1 MKINPDSILRY
12 DDINARLNSL
22 NVKSDIQQNYLTED
36 DVKDICDYI
45 SDTLGSN
52 AAGIAQSDFR
62 KIVSSHIQYVMPDQW
77 VNIFSLIWNN
87 NPEIS
92 RLFAFL
98 INEYRKLDFQTEVYV
113 PFDAVLREHG
123 TLLKIEWLEY
133 LNAPVTTNTTDI
145 YDTDVYDKDGNLLA
159 TSFSKSSLSA
169 LIAELTFILPQSIT
183 ENRTFLKRIDLLDFP
198 GARSREKF
206 KEQDIKKV
214 LSSIF
219 RRGKVAYLFNK
230 YSNSLRISCVLFC
243 HHNDQKNEPTLG
255 DTINEW
261 IEHNIGKTPEERSEC
276 LMRTNG
282 VSPLFFIATKFNIE
296 LERNKLDTPTNR
308 ETLEEHWK
316 RFKTVIPEIIKP
328 ATWFEKWVKP
338 SGIFRSEAFQSIY
351 LLRDFYWSSKN
362 QVFDG
367 YIENSSLETGIH
379 QFPDY
384 PDYFDNLRDSFVRNA
399 FVQRHFQN
407 PAQAWESVASINCDG
422 SKAIIRDLD
431 NISWNLDNARK
442 ERYQKELNKIKE
454 DILSKLQA
462 YYEPEDKEQNNKRV
476 RTIIGKIRHQLDMNI
491 GTRPEIF
498 GNIIDRLMIPVEDIR
513 KIAYDIVV
521 LKTKTPKD
529 FNEIILIRTMAGV
542 DLKDGRETN
551 IKRLCDYYACDANAL
566 EEEYKKKGFTIDDI
580 VTNECSIA
588 ATVADVVSKEIL
600 EYWATFINKQVKE
613 ISQYLPYSDEIAR
626 MLQMLCKR
634 LGVEKIISKKI
645 DIYSRVFPETDLP
658 NAIADFSSLTLNN
671 FVSSVGRE
679 YMNANDMQM
688 VSVKADTCHIQV
700 ETSTEYVNK
709 EYQKTTL
716 IEALKAFDD
725 ASDPTTVPINVLMK
739 LPFWDNYQ
747 RWKNFLA
754 IGLLY
759 SADVSKQ
766 NPKANAA
773 MKEIIIECESLYNH
787 N

>member
-1 MKINPDSILRY
+1 
-12 DDINARLNSL
+12 
-22 NVKSDIQQNYLTED
+22 
-36 DVKDICDYI
+36 
-45 SDTLGSN
+45 
-52 AAGIAQSDFR
+52 
-62 KIVSSHIQYVMPDQW
+62 
-77 VNIFSLIWNN
+77 
-87 NPEIS
+87 
-92 RLFAFL
+92 
-98 INEYRKLDFQTEVYV
+98 
-113 PFDAVLREHG
+113 
-123 TLLKIEWLEY
+123 
-133 LNAPVTTNTTDI
+133 
-145 YDTDVYDKDGNLLA
+145 
-159 TSFSKSSLSA
+159 
-169 LIAELTFILPQSIT
+169 
-183 ENRTFLKRIDLLDFP
+183 
-198 GARSREKF
+198 
-206 KEQDIKKV
+206 
-214 LSSIF
+214 
-219 RRGKVAYLFNK
+219 
-230 YSNSLRISCVLFC
+230 
-243 HHNDQKNEPTLG
+243 
-255 DTINEW
+255 
-261 IEHNIGKTPEERSEC
+261 
-276 LMRTNG
+276 
-282 VSPLFFIATKFNIE
+282 
-296 LERNKLDTPTNR
+296 
-308 ETLEEHWK
+308 
-316 RFKTVIPEIIKP
+316 
-328 ATWFEKWVKP
+328 
-338 SGIFRSEAFQSIY
+338 
-351 LLRDFYWSSKN
+351 
-362 QVFDG
+362 
-367 YIENSSLETGIH
+367 
-379 QFPDY
+379 
-384 PDYFDNLRDSFVRNA
+384 
-399 FVQRHFQN
+399 
-407 PAQAWESVASINCDG
+407 
-422 SKAIIRDLD
+422 
-431 NISWNLDNARK
+431 
-442 ERYQKELNKIKE
+442 
-454 DILSKLQA
+454 
-462 YYEPEDKEQNNKRV
+462 
-476 RTIIGKIRHQLDMNI
+476 
-491 GTRPEIF
+491 
-498 GNIIDRLMIPVEDIR
+498 
-513 KIAYDIVV
+513 
-521 LKTKTPKD
+521 
-529 FNEIILIRTMAGV
+529 MAGV

-551 IKRLCDYYACDANAL
+551 IKRLCDYYACDANIL